1 MLTTILFDL
10 DGTLLP
16 FAQDDFIR
24 CYFKALAGRLAPM
37 GYESKKL
44 TDAIWKGTAAMIAND
59 GQATNRQ
66 AFWAC
71 FTQEMGIEALALEG
85 LFNDFYARDFNEAK
99 RCLQAEPDHGPL
111 LQGLREKGYGL
122 VLATNPIFPLV
133 AVESRLG
140 WVGLKAGDF
149 DFITTY
155 ENSRRS
161 KPNPGYYLD
170 ILQQTGR
177 DAGSCLM
184 IGNNPVDDA
193 AAQKAGI
200 QVYLVTDCLENPQGL
215 PIDGYSHGS
224 FQELQSFLEGL
235 PALYAQLAQVDP
247 DAAGS
252 IHPNDEKRIIRA
264 LEVFLSTGKPLSQHD
279 RESRAL
285 PNRYTP
291 LTIVLNFAQRPHLW
305 ERIDR
310 RVDQMMAQG
319 LEGEVRA
326 LLESGIP
333 PDCTAMQAIGYKE
346 LAAAIRSGLPV
357 QSGAEEV
364 KLRSRQYAKR
374 QLTWFRRNRDAR
386 WFEWE
391 KIPDFSAA
399 LSFSTELIREA
410 GLQ

>member
-1 MLTTILFDL
+1 MKPNILVIC
-10 DGTLLP
+10 GPT
-16 FAQDDFIR
+16 ASG
-24 CYFKALAGRLAPM
+24 KTALAAELALRFGGEVVSADSM
-37 GYESKKL
+37 QVYRRM
-44 TDAIWKGTAAMIAND
+44 DIGTAKPTQSEQRGVPHHMIDVAEPEENYSVARYVADAVPIVD
-59 GQATNRQ
+59 GILARGKLPIIAGGTGLYIDHLVAGRQ
-66 AFWAC
+66 FAPF
-71 FTQEMGIEALALEG
+71 QPDSG
-85 LFNDFYARDFNEAK
+85 LRPQ
-99 RCLQAEPDHGPL
+99 LQARAR
-111 LQGLREKGYGL
+111 Q
-122 VLATNPIFPLV
+122 
-133 AVESRLG
+133 
-140 WVGLKAGDF
+140 
-149 DFITTY
+149 
-155 ENSRRS
+155 
-161 KPNPGYYLD
+161 
-170 ILQQTGR
+170 
-177 DAGSCLM
+177 
-184 IGNNPVDDA
+184 
-193 AAQKAGI
+193 
-200 QVYLVTDCLENPQGL
+200 
-215 PIDGYSHGS
+215 
-224 FQELQSFLEGL
+224 EGL

-247 DAAGS
+247 DAAGI

-285 PNRYTP
+285 PSRYTP
-291 LTIVLNFAQRPHLW
+291 LTIALNFAQRPHLW

-399 LSFSTELIREA
+399 LSFSTELIRET

>member
-1 MLTTILFDL
+1 MKPNILVIC
-10 DGTLLP
+10 GPT
-16 FAQDDFIR
+16 ASG
-24 CYFKALAGRLAPM
+24 KTALAAELALRFGGEVVSADSM
-37 GYESKKL
+37 QVYRRM
-44 TDAIWKGTAAMIAND
+44 DIGTAKPTQSEQRGVPHHMIDVAEPEENYSVARYVADAVPIVD
-59 GQATNRQ
+59 GILARGKLPIIAGGTGLYIDHLVAGRQ
-66 AFWAC
+66 FAPF
-71 FTQEMGIEALALEG
+71 QPDSG
-85 LFNDFYARDFNEAK
+85 LRPQ
-99 RCLQAEPDHGPL
+99 LQARA
-111 LQGLREKGYGL
+111 RE
-122 VLATNPIFPLV
+122 
-133 AVESRLG
+133 
-140 WVGLKAGDF
+140 
-149 DFITTY
+149 
-155 ENSRRS
+155 
-161 KPNPGYYLD
+161 
-170 ILQQTGR
+170 
-177 DAGSCLM
+177 
-184 IGNNPVDDA
+184 
-193 AAQKAGI
+193 
-200 QVYLVTDCLENPQGL
+200 
-215 PIDGYSHGS
+215 
-224 FQELQSFLEGL
+224 EGL

-247 DAAGS
+247 DAAGN

-285 PNRYTP
+285 PSRYTP

-346 LAAAIRSGLPV
+346 LAAAIRSGLPAAD
-357 QSGAEEV
+357 GAEEV

-399 LSFSTELIREA
+399 LSFSTELIRDA